1 MIILWLLLIVG
12 VTIIAK
18 LIINRNR
25 NNYSAILNY
34 CLLIVYCLIQFV
46 LVYFLIGEIIQLLVK
61 GFNVFIIKKL

>member
-61 GFNVFIIKKL
+61 GFNVFYH